1 MADTHTYPITVGP
14 SSHSKQHFGS
24 TVLRVGGTPFSRR
37 ARRRAMGTPQIRT
50 SFSLN
55 LVAKR
60 AAPQQHDT
68 AATAESQQADSEK
81 ANKIPKIK
89 HLLGAQGLPK
99 GVSHETLKKIAMNK
113 LMACDRMIAIDVE
126 THDMVPKGSLPTW
139 LPDQFGLRTRNTPEA
154 MSSLRIVQLGWAD
167 GAINE
172 NGHATNIL
180 VKPDGFEIT
189 PDAANLH
196 GITQEMASTKGVP
209 LQEALQTMVGEVL
222 DQCAKGACLVSHNL
236 PFDAGLIY
244 EELGRAGLGGL
255 KTAWEQA
262 ARNGIDT
269 MDPDIAYWARKRI
282 GCENKDWIAPTG
294 LKDLVSGYVPGAA
307 GLLRN
312 HHNADADASMH
323 LALCR
328 ELVKAYTSERG

>member
-1 MADTHTYPITVGP
+1 
-14 SSHSKQHFGS
+14 
-24 TVLRVGGTPFSRR
+24 
-37 ARRRAMGTPQIRT
+37 MGTPQTRT

-60 AAPQQHDT
+60 AGPQQHDT
-68 AATAESQQADSEK
+68 AAAAESQRTDSEK
-81 ANKIPKIK
+81 AIKIPKVK

-99 GVSHETLKKIAMNK
+99 GVSHEKLKKIAMNK
-113 LMACDRMIAIDVE
+113 LMSCDRMIAIDVE

-139 LPDQFGLRTRNTPEA
+139 CLDQFGLRTRNTREA

-167 GAINE
+167 GAISE
-172 NGHATNIL
+172 NGYATQIL
-180 VKPDGFEIT
+180 VKPNGFEIT
-189 PDAANLH
+189 PDATRKH
-196 GITQEMASTKGVP
+196 GITPEMASTKGVP

-222 DQCAKGACLVSHNL
+222 EHCAKGARLVSHNL

-244 EELGRAGLGGL
+244 EELSRVGLEGL
-255 KTAWEQA
+255 KAAWEQA

-269 MDPDIAYWARKRI
+269 MDPDIADWARRRI
-282 GCENKDWIAPTG
+282 GCEHKDWRVPTS

-307 GLLRN
+307 ALLKS
-312 HHNADADASMH
+312 HHKADADASMH

-328 ELVKAYTSERG
+328 ELVKAYRSEQEQA